1 MELVGTS
8 LAYFGIEERKELLN
22 MYVDAGGSETE
33 SIAREALGLP
43 IPTRNK

>member
-1 MELVGTS
+1 MGTS
-8 LAYFGIEERKELLN
+8 LAYFGIEERRELLN

-43 IPTRNK
+43 FPTREE